1 MELGEK
7 DGMFH
12 RDLDLLV
19 IGGGFAGLNL
29 FREIDHQRREVTLL
43 TNRNHFLFSP
53 LLPLAATG
61 VVEIR
66 SIVEPLRSFQAREGG
81 DKILVGEAVD
91 LDPHESVVMVQ
102 FPHGPETL
110 KYRTL
115 VIAAGLETATY
126 GITGVEENC
135 HFFKE
140 MRDARRL
147 REKILYQFDRASL
160 LSGEERKRALRFI
173 VVGAGPTG
181 VELVC
186 EIDDLLE
193 KDLHRQFPDLG
204 ADVETLLLDS
214 SEIILPVF
222 DRELADYAI
231 RKMLQKKI
239 QIMTGIKVVAV
250 EKDTVRFAEGGG
262 IEAETIVWT
271 AGVSAGPFI
280 RKVAERLEV
289 STQRAGRIPV
299 NDTLSLDLFPN
310 IYLIGDCAAKR
321 DEEGQVLPAT
331 AQVAAKEGKFLAKQL
346 SGGPK
351 TSAKFNYRGL
361 GMLAS
366 LGSGAAIAEVGTI
379 RLKGWVAWW
388 FWKAAYLTRLVSW
401 RNKVTVAFDWL
412 KVMIFG
418 RNTARID

>member
-1 MELGEK
+1 
-7 DGMFH
+7 
-12 RDLDLLV
+12 
-19 IGGGFAGLNL
+19 
-29 FREIDHQRREVTLL
+29 
-43 TNRNHFLFSP
+43 
-53 LLPLAATG
+53 
-61 VVEIR
+61 
-66 SIVEPLRSFQAREGG
+66 
-81 DKILVGEAVD
+81 
-91 LDPHESVVMVQ
+91 
-102 FPHGPETL
+102 L